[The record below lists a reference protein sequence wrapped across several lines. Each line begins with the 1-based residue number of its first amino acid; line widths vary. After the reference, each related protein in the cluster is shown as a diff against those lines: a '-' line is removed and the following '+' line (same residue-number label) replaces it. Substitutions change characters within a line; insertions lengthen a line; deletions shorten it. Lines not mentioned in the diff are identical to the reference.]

1 MRPPPCCTRDM
12 PTSSYGGFDGH
23 GGTAIAGYVLME
35 NLIKIDDLRIPL
47 IEETLMWLWLWINTY
62 RIITILFG

>member
-1 MRPPPCCTRDM
+1 M

-23 GGTAIAGYVLME
+23 GGIAIAGYVLME

>member
-1 MRPPPCCTRDM
+1 M

-23 GGTAIAGYVLME
+23 GGTPIAGYFLME